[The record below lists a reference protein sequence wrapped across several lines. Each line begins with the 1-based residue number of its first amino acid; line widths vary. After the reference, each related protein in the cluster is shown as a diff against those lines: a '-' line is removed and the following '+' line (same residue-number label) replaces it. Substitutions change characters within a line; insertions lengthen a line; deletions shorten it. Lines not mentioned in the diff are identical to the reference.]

1 MLKTKLSLHHI
12 LGFIVVF
19 TTIII
24 MGLYTVHSY
33 TTVKSETIKQL
44 EHDALLSLKTLESN
58 IASLINAYAVSEYQ
72 QLLQTE
78 TVRFDS
84 NIAIIVEDYKMAEIS
99 NQKHFYVGIIRDAD
113 WNVIDYNF
121 KAVEQNKQLKESY
134 YSHEYRITGTEGEDL
149 GIIRIYISNN
159 DLTLK
164 LNNIIKDNV
173 IRIFIVMFMQI
184 IVFFF
189 TIEYFIKKPLSN
201 IIKIISNTD
210 ADGVPIKQTFEYNSK
225 EISILASSM
234 NAMLDEIRNSRAKL
248 KLKNKELQLS
258 SSVFKDT
265 HGGIM
270 ITDAN
275 QLIVDVNPAFCKIT
289 GYSRAE
295 VIGKSPKILSS
306 GKQSHEFYQC
316 MWQKI
321 NEQGHW
327 QGDLWNHKK
336 NGELYAALLTISG
349 LKNDDSKIA
358 TYVGVFTDITD
369 SKKQKEQ
376 LSLMA
381 HYDVLTGLP
390 NRALFTDRFTQAI
403 AYAHRTET
411 QLAVCFLDLDDFKP
425 VNDNYGH
432 QVGDQL
438 LIEVAKRITANLRD
452 EDTVSRQGG
461 DEFALL
467 LNNIE
472 SFSQC
477 EQTLER
483 IHYALAKPYII
494 NEHPI
499 QITASTG
506 ISLSSQ
512 KYNDIDTLIRHAD
525 QAMYQAKLTGKNHFH
540 LFNPEQDQRTIQK
553 HHQLEEIKQALSN
566 KEFQLYYQPK
576 VNMNTGD
583 VFGVEALIR
592 WIHPEKGLIP
602 PLDFLPILEGTDLEV
617 KIGNWVINEAV
628 TQLNAWH
635 QQDMKPEVSVN
646 ISSHHLLSA
655 SFITELGAALTK
667 YPAVDSKYFQLE
679 ILESS
684 ALGDLNVINN
694 IIKTCKATLGVKVA
708 LDDFGTGYSSLTH
721 LRNLPV
727 DIIKID
733 QSFVRDMLDDPNDF
747 TIIDG
752 IIGLANS
759 FNLDAIAEGVETTE
773 HGLMLLMMGCEQA
786 QGYGIAK
793 PMLAKDYTQ
802 WIQGYIPNKEWQQCG
817 NKRRSTKETQV
828 NLFRLVTKQWES
840 KFTNNIQSSPDEAKY
855 WPIMNSKYCSSGMWI
870 TRAKQEQ
877 LFELNSLKQLEIA
890 HEALHHTAQALH
902 FQYKNG
908 DIDTVK
914 EGLPELQAAFKNMNN
929 ALEMCN
935 TK

>member
-1 MLKTKLSLHHI
+1 MLKIKFSLHHI
-12 LGFIVVF
+12 LGFIIVF

-24 MGLYTVHSY
+24 MGLYTAHSY
-33 TTVKSETIKQL
+33 TTVKNETIKQL
-44 EHDALLSLKTLESN
+44 ELDAMLSLKTLESN
-58 IASLINAYAVSEYQ
+58 ISSLINAYAVSEYQ

-78 TVRFDS
+78 TVRLDS
-84 NIAIIVEDYKMAEIS
+84 NIAIIVEDFKMAEIL
-99 NQKHFYVGIIRDAD
+99 NQKTFYVGIIRDAN
-113 WNVIDYNF
+113 WNVTDYNF
-121 KAVEQNKQLKESY
+121 DVAEQNKQLKESY
-134 YSHEYRITGTEGEDL
+134 YSHEYSITGTEGEDL

-159 DLTLK
+159 ELTLK
-164 LNNIIKDNV
+164 LNSIIKDS
-173 IRIFIVMFMQI
+173 ISRIFLVMFMQV

-201 IIKIISNTD
+201 IIEIISNTD
-210 ADGVPIKQTFEYNSK
+210 ADGLPIKRTFEYSSK

-234 NAMLDEIRNSRAKL
+234 NAMLDEIKSARTKL

-258 SSVFKDT
+258 SSVFNDT

-275 QLIVDVNPAFCKIT
+275 ELIVDVNPAFCDIT

-295 VIGKSPKILSS
+295 VIGKSPRVLSS
-306 GKQSHEFYQC
+306 GKQSPEFYQD

-321 NEQGHW
+321 NEQEHW
-327 QGDLWNHKK
+327 QGDVWNHKK
-336 NGELYAALLTISG
+336 NGELYAALLTISA
-349 LKNDDSKIA
+349 LKNDNGKIA
-358 TYVGVFTDITD
+358 TYVGVFTDITH

-390 NRALFTDRFTQAI
+390 NRALFTDRFIQAI
-403 AYAHRTET
+403 AHANRTET
-411 QLAVCFLDLDDFKP
+411 QLAVCFLDLDNFKP

-438 LIEVAKRITANLRD
+438 LIEVAKRITANLRE

-472 SFSQC
+472 HFSQC

-483 IHYALAKPYII
+483 IHNALAKPYII
-494 NEHPI
+494 NEYPL

-506 ISLSSQ
+506 ISLYSQ

-540 LFNPEQDQRTIQK
+540 LFDPEQDQLTIQK

-566 KEFQLYYQPK
+566 NEFQLYYQPK
-576 VNMNTGD
+576 VNMVTGD
-583 VFGVEALIR
+583 VFGAEALIR
-592 WIHPEKGLIP
+592 WVHPKKGLIP
-602 PLDFLPILEGTDLEV
+602 PLDFLPILDGTDLEIKV
-617 KIGNWVINEAV
+617 GNWVINEALA
-628 TQLNAWH
+628 QLNAWH
-635 QQDMKPEVSVN
+635 QQGMKLEVSVN

-655 SFITELGAALTK
+655 SFISELDAALTK
-667 YPAVDSKYFQLE
+667 YPAIDSKYFQLE

-752 IIGLANS
+752 IIGLADS
-759 FNLDAIAEGVETTE
+759 FNLYVIAEGVETTE
-773 HGLMLLMMGCEQA
+773 HGLMLLMMGCEQV

-793 PMLAKDYTQ
+793 PMPAKDYPQ
-802 WIQGYIPNKEWQQCG
+802 WIKDYIPNKEWQQCG
-817 NKRRSTKETQV
+817 NKRRSTKEKHV
-828 NLFRLVTKQWES
+828 KLFRLVTKQWED
-840 KFTNNIQSSPDEAKY
+840 KFTNNIQSSPDETKH
-855 WPIMNSKYCSSGMWI
+855 WPMMNSKYSSSGVWI
-870 TRAKQEQ
+870 ARAKQAQ

-902 FQYKNG
+902 FQYQNG
-908 DIDTVK
+908 DINAVK
-914 EGLPELQAAFKNMNN
+914 EGLPELQAAFEHMNN
-929 ALEMCN
+929 ALDMC
-935 TK
+935 K